1 VRTRP
6 LVAALLVLAALAAC
20 TKDKTPASQAAARA
34 GTADQGPGCTAA
46 PITPATGPV
55 KLTDVTKERGALE
68 PLLGMYGHGAGIGD
82 VNGDGWLDLF
92 VGDFADKTDDKY
104 QLRGASGP
112 SPDKLLLGGKDGFTV
127 DDQFPKEFGRTTGAA
142 FVDLDG
148 DGDLDLV
155 VTRNTKTSSPGEAR
169 KANGHKKKDK
179 TTTTTGAQ
187 ATSGAP
193 VTAATP
199 RPLTDT
205 AVFRN
210 DGKGKFTDAGHPV
223 VNKTARAI
231 ATLDYDGDGRMDLF
245 IVEDRFGGGA
255 SVLLH
260 NLGNFKFENVT
271 TSAGLPTNIYGL
283 GAVAADF
290 NGDHKPDLFVGDSNK
305 LFVNT
310 GGKFRAVDTGTTFTW
325 KTYGVE
331 DDVAGVAVGDIN
343 RDGRPDLVL
352 GQHFNSTEGEGQSVP
367 IRVYLNKGDKDGD
380 PQFEDV
386 TEKAGIP
393 SFPTKAP
400 HVELIDID
408 NDGYLDI
415 LATASIASGSKPAIL
430 RQERRDNGVPVFAG
444 VSGLGDDRY
453 WVTGATGDM
462 DCDGRVDV
470 FVVAIAPDQPSL
482 LLRNETPSGHWLGI
496 SIGSKPHPAVGTLV
510 EVFKAGGIDRPDD
523 LLLHQ
528 EVTTDVGYAGGAA
541 PVVHAGLGDVTK
553 VDVRITTPG
562 ADAPVVLRDV
572 AVDRMLRYPAGS

>member
-1 VRTRP
+1 
-6 LVAALLVLAALAAC
+6 
-20 TKDKTPASQAAARA
+20 
-34 GTADQGPGCTAA
+34 
-46 PITPATGPV
+46 V

-68 PLLGMYGHGAGIGD
+68 PLLGMYGHGAAIGD

-112 SPDKLLLGGKDGFTV
+112 APDQLLLGGKDGFTV
-127 DDQFPKEFGRTTGAA
+127 DDQFPKEFGRTSGAA

-155 VTRNTKTSSPGEAR
+155 VTRNTKEATPGESR
-169 KANGHKKKDK
+169 RSGGKKKKEK
-179 TTTTTGAQ
+179 TT
-187 ATSGAP
+187 TSGAP
-193 VTAATP
+193 AAASAP
-199 RPLTDT
+199 RTLVDT
-205 AVFRN
+205 AVLRN

-223 VNKTARAI
+223 TNKTARAV
-231 ATLDYDGDGRMDLF
+231 ATLDYDGDGRTDLF
-245 IVEDRFGGGA
+245 VVEDRFGGGA
-255 SVLLH
+255 SVLLR

-271 TSAGLPTNIYGL
+271 TSAGLPADVYGL

-290 NGDHKPDLFVGDSNK
+290 NGDRKPDLFVGDSNK

-325 KTYGVE
+325 KTFGAE

-343 RDGRPDLVL
+343 RDGRPDIVL

-386 TEKAGIP
+386 TERAHIP

-400 HVELIDID
+400 HVELIDVD
-408 NDGYLDI
+408 NDGWLDI
-415 LATASIASGSKPAIL
+415 LATASVADGSKPAIL
-430 RQERRDNGVPVFAG
+430 RQERLDGDVPVFSG

-453 WVTGATGDM
+453 WVTGATGDV

-496 SIGSKPHPAVGTLV
+496 SIGSTPHPAVGTLV
-510 EVFKAGGIDRPDD
+510 EVYKAGGLDKPGD

-562 ADAPVVLRDV
+562 ADAPVVLRDQ
-572 AVDRMLRYPAGS
+572 AVDRMLRYPAGP